1 VITTLTNGGIK
12 MIYNAI
18 GEKMSD
24 YKIVL
29 YFSKSKKTTDV
40 QLYKRVDKDTLD
52 SIDKIKVSSHSEID
66 NAVSI
71 LKHKHNAYD
80 IIITQGADTY

>member
-1 VITTLTNGGIK
+1 

-29 YFSKSKKTTDV
+29 YFSKSNKTTDV
-40 QLYKRVDKDTLD
+40 QLYKRVDKDTTD
-52 SIDKIKVSSHSEID
+52 FIDKIKVGSMSAID
-66 NAVSI
+66 NAVSN
-71 LKHKHNAYD
+71 LKYKHNAYD
-80 IIITQGADTY
+80 CIITQGADTY